1 MSEENVITL
10 DGKDYTSK
18 DLDGR
23 QKYLIAQLQNC
34 AKQLG
39 ELQAS
44 VDSIQRSRD
53 SFQNELIES
62 LRSTSEEEKAS

>member
-1 MSEENVITL
+1 MSEENIITL
-10 DGKDYTSK
+10 DGKDYTNK
-18 DLDGR
+18 DLDAR
-23 QKYLIAQLQNC
+23 QKYLIAQLQKC

>member
-1 MSEENVITL
+1 MSEENIITL

-18 DLDGR
+18 DLDAR
-23 QKYLIAQLQNC
+23 QKYLIVQLQKC